1 MYVII
6 SEIKENLGDNNKV
19 FNHLDPQLPSL
30 THPAEE
36 VKFPEYFSI

>member
-6 SEIKENLGDNNKV
+6 SKIKEDLGENTEV
-19 FNHLDPQLPSL
+19 FNHLNPQLPPL